1 MSVAAAVVII
11 AMMAKYK
18 AKTLLGLSV
27 SHNVVPGV
35 WGKGGGGHIRWG
47 MVFFQ
52 ATTKYIQKNKV
63 LRSLQ
68 VNGNEVSTSFFKLLM
83 SHKKNPTV
91 VYSSTKMWQHASS
104 TCYGLYPM

>member
-35 WGKGGGGHIRWG
+35 WGKGGRSHSMGHGIFPG
-47 MVFFQ
+47 D
-52 ATTKYIQKNKV
+52 Y
-63 LRSLQ
+63 
-68 VNGNEVSTSFFKLLM
+68 
-83 SHKKNPTV
+83 
-91 VYSSTKMWQHASS
+91 Y
-104 TCYGLYPM
+104 